1 MLLKIDFSKFTENFL
16 DLMILQTLK
25 NKDYVSVDEIV
36 SILKKKFTTN
46 LTTAMLYPVIYEL
59 IHKNCLEIDRD
70 FGFRRY
76 RISATGKKML
86 LEMSDSLYK
95 FNNLVNSKDSAI
107 LKPKQSAHALI
118 DERTKELKNAYDD
131 LIKKERELKKKN
143 VELQQHYDLQSDF
156 ISIASHELRNPIQP
170 IVQFAELAK
179 KGIVSKDEALYII
192 LKNAHHLTSL
202 TNDIL
207 EVSRIDTGTTEYK
220 LEPVYLENFLYDL
233 VKMQRMKIE
242 KKINIKFH
250 PLCKAIVM
258 ADKIRLAQA
267 INNILENSIKFTVK
281 GEITLKILQSKK
293 DFVDILIIDTGKGIP
308 QDILP
313 RIFERFV
320 TKDEDVNVQ
329 KGTGLGLYICKSI
342 INSHKGTISAKNNP
356 KTGATFKI
364 QLPVHSIEY
373 EK

>member
-342 INSHKGTISAKNNP
+342 INSHKGTISAKNNDNS
-356 KTGATFKI
+356 GATFRI
-364 QLPVHSIEY
+364 ILPTICD
-373 EK
+373 